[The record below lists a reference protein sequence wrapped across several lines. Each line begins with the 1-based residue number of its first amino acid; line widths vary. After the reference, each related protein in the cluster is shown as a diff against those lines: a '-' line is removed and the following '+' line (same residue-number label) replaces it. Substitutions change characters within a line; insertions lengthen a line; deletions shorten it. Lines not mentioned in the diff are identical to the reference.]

1 MHIRFRSAAIL
12 VVAIV
17 ASPRANASGFIPDR
31 ATLDALVNG
40 NAVTEGFERYVF
52 SPTGFPPSI
61 LLLNSALDSQ
71 TITLPFG
78 GDVPQ
83 GPGLVVDGVRFLGGP
98 YFIWIGDGNSG
109 LHSQTI
115 KGAGHIISSNPPM
128 AFQFTQ
134 PTTAFGLD
142 MELGA
147 NTSDTVTVTVFGPD
161 LVTILGTMADIPVNG
176 PVPVFVGFSDPNGI
190 GLVQLQRYI
199 PPSLARFVDS
209 VTIDNL
215 TFGPASTASA
225 VPEPATALLLAL
237 GLSAIPRVIAQH
249 RKRVRTSPPAA
260 RYDSAARS

>member
-17 ASPRANASGFIPDR
+17 ASPRADASGFIPDR

-52 SPTGFPPSI
+52 SPTGSPSGVLVTI
-61 LLLNSALDSQ
+61 SSLDSQ
-71 TITLPFG
+71 TITSEFG
-78 GDVPQ
+78 GDPQ
-83 GPGLVVDGVRFLGGP
+83 GPGLVVDGVRFIGGP
-98 YFIWIGDGNSG
+98 YFIWTSDGSSG

-115 KGAGHIISSNPPM
+115 RGAGHIFSSNPPM

-134 PTTAFGLD
+134 PTTAFGVD

-199 PPSLARFVDS
+199 PPSLPRFGDS
-209 VTIDNL
+209 VIIDNL
-215 TFGPASTASA
+215 TFGPASTASN